1 MSDSE
6 PASAAGDSAAIIQA
20 AWQVAEQQQP
30 QAALKLL
37 EDLVNHDPSNVDAW
51 MAAAGVFGRYGDL
64 PQAADAYGRVL
75 EIDEGHRA
83 ARLALA
89 AALIE
94 QRALVEAEP
103 HVNHVLAEAPESAES
118 WALLATLRQ
127 RQARVK
133 ESADAM
139 RRAFIIAPNPTFL
152 SHLLHSMQYV
162 ESVSPGNLLAAHREW
177 DRGYA
182 APYASDAAAMR
193 STAQPGRPLRLGF
206 VSSDFGSHP
215 TRFLVLPALEHLNK
229 SRAFVACY
237 YDRFPSD
244 DRTLRFKAAADLWRV
259 SAAWSDM
266 RLAAQIREDQI
277 DVLFDLMGHT
287 GSRLLVF
294 ARKPAP
300 VQITWAGYVGTTGLT
315 AMDYLLADRFHVR
328 PDEEGYYS
336 EKVLRMPHDYICYC
350 GPDDGP
356 PVGSLP
362 AQRSGRV
369 RFGCFNNAG
378 KLSPNILAAW
388 AEILNR
394 VPQSQLLLKTHG
406 LTQPDLRDQLHV
418 HFAQHHIPPQ
428 RVVLEGGSLHADLL
442 AAYSRVD
449 IGLYTQPYSGC
460 LTTCEALW
468 MGVPVITFPGQTFAG
483 RHSVSHL
490 TNAGYPQFI
499 ASDLR
504 GYIDLAVTWASRL
517 DELAALRAGMR
528 EQVRRSPLC
537 DAERFANDFLETLG
551 QVVMHPS

>member
-1 MSDSE
+1 
-6 PASAAGDSAAIIQA
+6 
-20 AWQVAEQQQP
+20 
-30 QAALKLL
+30 
-37 EDLVNHDPSNVDAW
+37 
-51 MAAAGVFGRYGDL
+51 
-64 PQAADAYGRVL
+64 
-75 EIDEGHRA
+75 
-83 ARLALA
+83 
-89 AALIE
+89 
-94 QRALVEAEP
+94 
-103 HVNHVLAEAPESAES
+103 
-118 WALLATLRQ
+118 
-127 RQARVK
+127 
-133 ESADAM
+133 
-139 RRAFIIAPNPTFL
+139 
-152 SHLLHSMQYV
+152 
-162 ESVSPGNLLAAHREW
+162 
-177 DRGYA
+177 
-182 APYASDAAAMR
+182 MR

-206 VSSDFGSHP
+206 VSSDFGLHP
-215 TRFLVLPALEHLNK
+215 TGFLVLPALEHLNK
-229 SRAFVACY
+229 SRAFVVCY
-237 YDRFPSD
+237 YDRFPAD

-259 SAAWSDM
+259 SAAWSDE

-300 VQITWAGYVGTTGLT
+300 VQITWAGYVGTTGLA

-336 EKVLRMPHDYICYC
+336 EKVLRMPHDYICYG

-442 AAYSRVD
+442 AAYSHVD
-449 IGLYTQPYSGC
+449 IGLDTQPYSGG

-468 MGVPVITFPGQTFAG
+468 MGVPVITFPCQTFAG